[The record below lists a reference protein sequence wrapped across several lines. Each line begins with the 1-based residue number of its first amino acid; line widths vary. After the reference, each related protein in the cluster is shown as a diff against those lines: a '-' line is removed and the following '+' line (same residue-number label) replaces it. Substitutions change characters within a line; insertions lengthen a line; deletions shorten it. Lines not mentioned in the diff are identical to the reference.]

1 MDAFRNYSTLY
12 SGLNSATQ
20 MKDSAIRTVAETKAK
35 SANMGKTLGEVKSF
49 LSGQAGGK
57 TFIKNVKPILK
68 KRAEKL
74 AEEMKAKVKAKLEE
88 KVGELK
94 QKIQPKT
101 NTPPTDEEENANN
114 VSESTTDT
122 LQDDASPVADENEA
136 TESNLGE
143 NDGYDDW
150 DTPAEP
156 DGTEAPGY
164 DDWDSPWGSD
174 AIEESRAGTFS
185 NPLANARANKFNP
198 KEQDSQEAMEPRDA
212 PPSYDEAVD
221 KPATGAGSA
230 TDAEAQEQIDKG
242 LAEKVAGKVV
252 EKTAG
257 KTAAE
262 LAGEE
267 GGLSV
272 LDAIPGLDVLGF
284 IGGAILAGIEAHKEK
299 KEEEEG
305 EEGAMGTPGQAVQV
319 GVGGE

>member
-20 MKDSAIRTVAETKAK
+20 MKDSAIRTVAESKAK

-94 QKIQPKT
+94 QAVKPKT
-101 NTPPTDEEENANN
+101 STPPTDEEENADN

-122 LQDDASPVADENEA
+122 LQDDASPVAEENTA
-136 TESNLGE
+136 TESNLGA
-143 NDGYDDW
+143 NDQYDEW
-150 DTPAEP
+150 DQPSDFNES
-156 DGTEAPGY
+156 Y
-164 DDWDSPWGSD
+164 DSWDSPWGDD
-174 AIEESRAGTFS
+174 AIAESRAGTFS
-185 NPLANARANKFNP
+185 NPIANTRANKFNP

-212 PPSYDEAVD
+212 PPSYQESVDE
-221 KPATGAGSA
+221 PATGAGNA
-230 TDAEAQEQIDKG
+230 TDAAAQEQIDKA
-242 LAEKVAGKVV
+242 LAEKMAGKVV

-262 LAGEE
+262 LGGEE
-267 GGLSV
+267 TGLSI

-284 IGGAILAGIEAHKEK
+284 LGGGILAAIEAHKEK

-305 EEGAMGTPGQAVQV
+305 EEGATGTPGQAIQI
-319 GVGGE
+319 GVGNE

>member
-20 MKDSAIRTVAETKAK
+20 MKDSAIRTVAESKAK

-94 QKIQPKT
+94 QAVKPKT
-101 NTPPTDEEENANN
+101 STPPTDEEENADN

-122 LQDDASPVADENEA
+122 LQDDASPVAEENTA
-136 TESNLGE
+136 TESNLGA

-150 DTPAEP
+150 DTPENT
-156 DGTEAPGY
+156 DY
-164 DDWDSPWGSD
+164 DSWDTPWGGD

-221 KPATGAGSA
+221 QPATGAGSA
-230 TDAEAQEQIDKG
+230 TDAEAQEQIDKA
-242 LAEKVAGKVV
+242 LAEKMAGKVV

-267 GGLSV
+267 GGLSI

-284 IGGAILAGIEAHKEK
+284 IGGGILAAIEARKEK
-299 KEEEEG
+299 KEETEG